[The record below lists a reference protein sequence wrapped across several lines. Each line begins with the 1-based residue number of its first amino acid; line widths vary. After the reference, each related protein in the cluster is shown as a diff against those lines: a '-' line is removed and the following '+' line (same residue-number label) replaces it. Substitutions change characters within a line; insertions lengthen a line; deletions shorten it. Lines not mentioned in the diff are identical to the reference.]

1 MGILSSD
8 RLNEIISNS
17 INKNYMSFL
26 ETGTYNGRSIIPL
39 AKNFPEI
46 DFHTIEIVSDLH
58 NFAKKRALDQN
69 IQNIKFYLGDTMKIL
84 DPVIN
89 DINKN
94 DMIIF
99 LDAHSSGYEGYS
111 AETIEEDTKITFFNK
126 IKKIFNKKKN
136 KISTDI
142 KVNKLTDVEV
152 PLLYELKVL
161 SKIKKN
167 FLIII
172 DDYDLFEKK
181 FDFADWSNI
190 DLNQV
195 KKIFNKRI
203 IKQFNMPKR
212 GLNSPQLIIEIEKE
226 K

>member
-111 AETIEEDTKITFFNK
+111 AETIEEDNKITFFNK
-126 IKKIFNKKKN
+126 IKKIFNKKK
-136 KISTDI
+136 
-142 KVNKLTDVEV
+142 
-152 PLLYELKVL
+152 
-161 SKIKKN
+161 
-167 FLIII
+167 
-172 DDYDLFEKK
+172 
-181 FDFADWSNI
+181 
-190 DLNQV
+190 
-195 KKIFNKRI
+195 KKI
-203 IKQFNMPKR
+203 
-212 GLNSPQLIIEIEKE
+212 
-226 K
+226 

>member
-136 KISTDI
+136 KISNDI

-195 KKIFNKRI
+195 KKIFKKRI

>member
-99 LDAHSSGYEGYS
+99 LDANSSGYEGYS

>member
-99 LDAHSSGYEGYS
+99 RR
-111 AETIEEDTKITFFNK
+111 T
-126 IKKIFNKKKN
+126 
-136 KISTDI
+136 
-142 KVNKLTDVEV
+142 
-152 PLLYELKVL
+152 
-161 SKIKKN
+161 
-167 FLIII
+167 
-172 DDYDLFEKK
+172 
-181 FDFADWSNI
+181 
-190 DLNQV
+190 
-195 KKIFNKRI
+195 
-203 IKQFNMPKR
+203 
-212 GLNSPQLIIEIEKE
+212 
-226 K
+226 

>member
-111 AETIEEDTKITFFNK
+111 AETIEEDSKITFFNK

-136 KISTDI
+136 KISNDI